1 MLNIR
6 VRSTGEWVS
15 GAAWDSGGKIC
26 AAKTGEGILLI
37 LPREVAGAVPD
48 VAPPPP
54 ALETG
59 AVDDPE
65 GLFRFLREAGLVWLD
80 GLRRVEEM
88 GSPGV
93 LLLKRVDNPRMAPRG
108 KRDAEEELEGEV

>member
-1 MLNIR
+1 MLKIR
-6 VRSTGEWVS
+6 VRSTGKWVS

-26 AAKTGEGILLI
+26 AAKTEKGILLL
-37 LPREVAGAVPD
+37 LPQEVAGAVPD

-54 ALETG
+54 VLETG

-65 GLFRFLREAGLVWLD
+65 GLFRFLREVGLVWLD

-88 GSPGV
+88 GSPG
-93 LLLKRVDNPRMAPRG
+93 LLLLRS
-108 KRDAEEELEGEV
+108 AESSAEAA

>member
-1 MLNIR
+1 MLKIL
-6 VRSTGEWVS
+6 VRSTLEWIS

-26 AAKTGEGILLI
+26 AAGTEEGILLL
-37 LPREVAGAVPD
+37 LPQEVAGVVPD

-65 GLFRFLREAGLVWLD
+65 GLFRFLREVGLVWLD

-88 GSPGV
+88 GSPE
-93 LLLKRVDNPRMAPRG
+93 LLLLRP
-108 KRDAEEELEGEV
+108 AESLAEVA

>member
-1 MLNIR
+1 MLKIR
-6 VRSTGEWVS
+6 VRSTGGWIS

-26 AAKTGEGILLI
+26 AARTEEGILLL
-37 LPREVAGAVPD
+37 LPQEVAGAIPD

-59 AVDDPE
+59 AVEDPE

-88 GSPGV
+88 GSPG
-93 LLLKRVDNPRMAPRG
+93 LLLLRP
-108 KRDAEEELEGEV
+108 AESSAEVA

>member
-1 MLNIR
+1 
-6 VRSTGEWVS
+6 VGVW
-15 GAAWDSGGKIC
+15 GGV
-26 AAKTGEGILLI
+26 GLWREDLRRQDGGGILLI
-37 LPREVAGAVPD
+37 LPQEVAGAVPD

-65 GLFRFLREAGLVWLD
+65 GLFRFLRETGLVWLD

-88 GSPGV
+88 GSPG
-93 LLLKRVDNPRMAPRG
+93 LLLLRS
-108 KRDAEEELEGEV
+108 AESSAEAA